1 MIQNIKAPFIRQI
14 QAAAMALFVLSS
26 CSKNQTNNEPV
37 VKGKDKPQTE
47 LAGTISLLNG
57 ARFYGV
63 YSSGSST
70 GQWTSCTDPNVAPV
84 GAAVKLNGFTYLR
97 KLTATEKTQIGS
109 TVTLNLK
116 LYAQYDG
123 WDRTFEVAVL
133 NTPLNTS
140 KDSLPSLL
148 DQRAKV
154 GWIMT
159 PYFLKSQTPN
169 TINYNSY
176 DLSALAQQ
184 LRRTDQDTWIYVT
197 IGANV
202 DYGEPT
208 AAGLSFCDNIGFQLD
223 ASLVTS
229 GSTADNPTQ
238 FARSVINASNTTNG
252 IFTTT
257 VTLPKAV
264 TNGMLTIFTT
274 GHGNE
279 EGRSRINVVS
289 VDNVQKTSVSTR
301 IFCTPASYYDG
312 INPNGAKGPY
322 STWRY
327 PVRNWCQGGALSPI
341 MVSVGNLSAG
351 AHTFKFDLSK
361 LEYQVSGISPVLSN
375 SVQPIS
381 GNVNYA
387 AYLTGTSN

>member
-1 MIQNIKAPFIRQI
+1 MIQNIKVPSIRQM
-14 QAAAMALFVLSS
+14 QAAAMALFLLNS
-26 CSKNQTNNEPV
+26 CTKNAISDQSVGKNEH
-37 VKGKDKPQTE
+37 KPQTE
-47 LAGTISLLNG
+47 LAGTISLLKG
-57 ARFYGV
+57 ARFYGI
-63 YSSGSST
+63 YSSAGST

-133 NTPLNTS
+133 NTPLNTP
-140 KDSLPSLL
+140 KDSLSSLL
-148 DQRAKV
+148 SQRAKV

-176 DLSALAQQ
+176 NLSSLAQQ
-184 LRRTDQDTWIYVT
+184 LRRTDQDAWIYVN

-229 GSTADNPTQ
+229 GSTANDSTK
-238 FARSVINASNTTNG
+238 FATNVINAENTTNG
-252 IFTTT
+252 IFTAT

-264 TNGMLTIFTT
+264 ANGMLTIFTT

-327 PVRNWCQGGALSPI
+327 PVRNWCQGGALSPL

-351 AHTFKFDLSK
+351 THTFKFDLSK

-375 SVQPIS
+375 TVQPIS

-387 AYLTGTSN
+387 AYLTGTVN